1 MSKEE
6 TKEVKEETK
15 EEVVEGAAE
24 EKKEPS
30 SDEIIE
36 GLKAELDKAK
46 NDVARAYADTE
57 NMKNVYRKMQMQ
69 LENIASNSQQRKS
82 CQFLIQWKWL

>member
-46 NDVARAYADTE
+46 NDVARAYAHEKTSTE
-57 NMKNVYRKMQMQ
+57 RCRCNSKIS
-69 LENIASNSQQRKS
+69 LPTASNGNLANS
-82 CQFLIQWKWL
+82 

>member
-24 EKKEPS
+24 EKKNQVQTKL
-30 SDEIIE
+30 
-36 GLKAELDKAK
+36 LKA
-46 NDVARAYADTE
+46 
-57 NMKNVYRKMQMQ
+57 
-69 LENIASNSQQRKS
+69 
-82 CQFLIQWKWL
+82 